1 MTDKEYIEYAKA
13 IHEEAYA
20 MSTPMIDGMAGKV
33 LTRLRKEQ
41 PKLLPLKSEW
51 TRTQSNVI
59 DIVDVMSVLAHK
71 GKAWTDM
78 HQDLETILEQYI
90 LDRFNELEPKQHFI
104 LKYRYIGDFGLVEEV
119 TKRIYERVEEHY
131 DTQRMQNMLQRYP
144 DSNEIQ

>member
-13 IHEEAYA
+13 IHEEAYS
-20 MSTPMIDGMAGKV
+20 MSTPMIDGIAGKV

-41 PKLLPLKSEW
+41 PKLLPLKPEW

-104 LKYRYIGDFGLVEEV
+104 LKYRYIGDFELVEEV
-119 TKRIYERVEEHY
+119 RKRIYERVKEHY

-144 DSNEIQ
+144 DLNEIQ